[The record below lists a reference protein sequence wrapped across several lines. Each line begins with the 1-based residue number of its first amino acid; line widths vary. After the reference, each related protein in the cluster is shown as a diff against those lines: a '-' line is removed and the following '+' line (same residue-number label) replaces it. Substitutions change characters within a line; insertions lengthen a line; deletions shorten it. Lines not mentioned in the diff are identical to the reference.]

1 MREMQS
7 TLRGLLSVILGVMFA
22 GIVSAQVPSPAA
34 TSSEVRVEAKEG
46 VESEPTPSPPVVPK
60 KVEPPRERFAPSE
73 QVPVGDAVSFP
84 VDI

>member
-7 TLRGLLSVILGVMFA
+7 TILGLSGVILGVMLA
-22 GIVSAQVPSPAA
+22 GTVNAQVPSPAA
-34 TSSEVRVEAKEG
+34 TSSEVRVEAEEA
-46 VESEPTPSPPVVPK
+46 VEPEPAPSPPVVPQ
-60 KVEPPRERFAPSE
+60 KVEAPRERFAPSE

>member
-1 MREMQS
+1 MS
-7 TLRGLLSVILGVMFA
+7 LGVIFVGTA
-22 GIVSAQVPSPAA
+22 NAQVPSPKA
-34 TSSEVRVEAKEG
+34 SSPEVPVEVEES
-46 VESEPTPSPPVVPK
+46 VESEPAASPPVVPK